1 MSKQY
6 TLASE
11 RADAPTGC
19 AYVAPT
25 FWNKWFRWD
34 GSRASGCYQLGR
46 AGQGR
51 KPHRPADFFRWRM
64 APGRWMDIGQ
74 LRPRN

>member
-34 GSRASGCYQLGR
+34 GAGHPAATSWA

>member
-1 MSKQY
+1 MSKPY

-34 GSRASGCYQLGR
+34 GSRASGCYQLRMVPVGKLPR
-46 AGQGR
+46 F
-51 KPHRPADFFRWRM
+51 RPVPDRRGGCSIQAHEHPDFS
-64 APGRWMDIGQ
+64 
-74 LRPRN
+74 

>member
-19 AYVAPT
+19 TYVAPT
-25 FWNKWFRWD
+25 FWYKWFRWD
-34 GSRASGCYQLGR
+34 GSRASGCYQLG
-46 AGQGR
+46 GQV
-51 KPHRPADFFRWRM
+51 KD
-64 APGRWMDIGQ
+64 
-74 LRPRN
+74 

>member
-1 MSKQY
+1 MNKPY

-11 RADAPTGC
+11 RAAAPTGC

-34 GSRASGCYQLGR
+34 GSRTSGHYQLG
-46 AGQGR
+46 GQDNQQYKRQSYGKVDCSVYRQEER
-51 KPHRPADFFRWRM
+51 KDA
-64 APGRWMDIGQ
+64 
-74 LRPRN
+74 